1 VDETSSKV
9 SVDIARHSDFLPLRN
24 SNASFLLALA
34 EPSQES
40 PCYGLMARPSGKA
53 ATPDMVAA
61 RVFVAVLITETSL
74 DILFE
79 T

>member
-1 VDETSSKV
+1 MDGTSSKTN
-9 SVDIARHSDFLPLRN
+9 VDIARHSDFLPLPN
-24 SNASFLLALA
+24 SNVSFLPSLT
-34 EPSQES
+34 EHSQES